1 MRREIGHK
9 LGGDA
14 RGVIVIAAG
23 DAHERGVVAVVGH
36 RVDGWLH
43 GVEQATN
50 DRVGE
55 FVMGKVRRWRIGERG
70 GGAARRHVGSLVPM
84 QDVCGG

>member
-1 MRREIGHK
+1 M
-9 LGGDA
+9 
-14 RGVIVIAAG
+14 IVIAAG
-23 DAHERGVVAVVGH
+23 DAYERGVVAVVGH

-55 FVMGKVRRWRIGERG
+55 FVMGKGAQGGGLASAR